1 MHNDSAGQ
9 CSKSPDGSKSQ
20 NQITPSL
27 LTRVLNRL
35 TILPRWVIILIDLSL
50 ILFSVLLAF
59 LLRFNFNVEQTLAY
73 KPFFGIGLVLF
84 VSLVSTL
91 MTKSYAGIVRYTG
104 IQDGI
109 RIIQTELLSLG
120 LLLVGNLI
128 YFYNFEHNALPYS
141 VIFISFFISSL
152 LLYQY
157 RLMVKN
163 IFSYYKADRVT
174 RMPVLIF
181 GAGVAGFLTKQ
192 AVEADLTNQYQLV
205 GFLDDST
212 RKSHKEINGSRI
224 YNYAQLPFLVKKFK
238 VKKIIIAVKNLS
250 VERKNEIVDDALKYG
265 VKVGYVPSFEKWLRN
280 DFDVEQIKD
289 INIEDL
295 LGREV
300 IQLNNELIEEE
311 IFNRVVCIT
320 GGAGSIGSE
329 LARQVLSYKPKV
341 LVLVDQAESPLYDIE
356 RELRAKNAQTR
367 IYIFIADI
375 CNRERMRNIFREFRP
390 DTVFHAAAYKH
401 VPMMESNPS
410 EAISVNIFGTR
421 TLADLAVE
429 MKVKKFVMISTDKA
443 VNPTNVMGC
452 TKRIAEIYVQ
462 SLNQHMERLAL
473 PGTSFITTR
482 FGNVLG
488 SNGSVI
494 PIFRE
499 QIRKGGP
506 LTVTHPEITRY
517 FMTIPEACELVL
529 EAGVMGQGGEI
540 FIFDMGKPVK
550 VYDLA
555 KRMILLS
562 GKTVGK
568 DIDIVFTGLREGE
581 KLYEELLNNS
591 ENTIPTH
598 HEKILKA
605 KVSEYDYTDIVRY
618 LDLLYDLIH
627 DRNELKMVALMKEIV
642 PEYKSNYSKFE
653 VLDQA

>member
-1 MHNDSAGQ
+1 
-9 CSKSPDGSKSQ
+9 
-20 NQITPSL
+20 L
-27 LTRVLNRL
+27 LNAALNRL
-35 TILPRWVIILIDLSL
+35 TILPRWVIIVIDLSL
-50 ILFSVLLAF
+50 IFISISLAF
-59 LLRFNFNVEQTLAY
+59 LLRFNFHLSEVVRFNPIPGITITL
-73 KPFFGIGLVLF
+73 L

-91 MTKSYAGIVRYTG
+91 ITKSYAGIVRYTG

-109 RIIQTELLSLG
+109 RIIRTEILSAALLFLI
-120 LLLVGNLI
+120 NLI
-128 YFYNFEHNALPYS
+128 YYYNVGHNAIPYS
-141 VIFISFFISSL
+141 VLFISFFISSL

-157 RLMVKN
+157 RLIVKN
-163 IFSYYKADRVT
+163 IFAYYKADT
-174 RMPVLIF
+174 EKKIPVAIF

-192 AVEADLTNQYQLV
+192 AIEADLSNQYKLV
-205 GFLDDST
+205 AFLDDNEKKS
-212 RKSHKEINGSRI
+212 RKDISGTRI
-224 YNYAQLPFLVKKFK
+224 YNYSKLGDLAKRHQI
-238 VKKIIIAVKNLS
+238 KKIIIAVKNLS
-250 VERKNEIVDDALKYG
+250 VERKNEIVDDALRYNI
-265 VKVGYVPSFEKWLRN
+265 KVSYVPSFEKWLKN
-280 DFDVEQIKD
+280 DWDVGQIRD

-300 IQLNNELIEEE
+300 IKLNNESIEEQ
-311 IFNRVVCIT
+311 ILNKVICIT

-329 LARQVLSYKPKV
+329 LARQVLNYRPRV
-341 LVLVDQAESPLYDIE
+341 LILVDQAESPLYDIE
-356 RELRAKNAQTR
+356 RELRPKATHTKL
-367 IYIFIADI
+367 IVFIADI
-375 CNRERMRNIFREFRP
+375 CNRTRMQNIFREFRP

-410 EAISVNIFGTR
+410 EAVTVNIFGTR

-429 MKVKKFVMISTDKA
+429 FKVKKFVMISTDKA

-462 SLNQHMERLAL
+462 SLNQHIARLGL
-473 PGTSFITTR
+473 KGTSFITTR

-499 QIRKGGP
+499 QIMKGGP
-506 LTVTHPEITRY
+506 VTVTHPEITRY
-517 FMTIPEACELVL
+517 FMTIPEACELVI
-529 EAGVMGQGGEI
+529 EAGVMGHGGEI
-540 FIFDMGKPVK
+540 FIFDMGKPIK
-550 VYDLA
+550 IFDLA

-562 GKTVGK
+562 GKTLNK
-568 DIDIVFTGLREGE
+568 DMDIVFTGLREGE

-605 KVSEYDYTDIVRY
+605 KVSEYMYEDIVRN
-618 LDLLYDLIH
+618 LELLEDLIH

-653 VLDQA
+653 VLDVPNALE